1 MTPGYES
8 FFGLVERP
16 FSLTPDPRYFFKSRT
31 HGRAIETLIFGL
43 RRRERYLLVTGDLG
57 LGKTIL
63 CRTLVDQLRRRVPVS
78 LVANPLLTA
87 GGLFRLLL
95 DDFAGSCT
103 DEAQRAAVGDATP
116 YKLHDVLVQCLAD
129 SFKSSGEG
137 AVVVIDEAHTLP
149 MILVEHLQSLSA
161 LEHNREK
168 LLQLVL
174 VGQQAPGE
182 PGALGLRGLDERVS
196 TKARLLPLGRDE
208 CAAYVMHRL
217 VVAGS
222 GAETTFSPR
231 AIDMLYGLSGGVP
244 RLINL
249 LCERALQEAAI
260 QESHKVEPAMINAA
274 SSSLELLRTRPRRF
288 RWFTRR
294 VSNSLEHAPPDGGA
308 PNESPRAT
316 TPANERPPTLL
327 RAP

>member
-8 FFGLVERP
+8 FFGLAERP

-31 HGRAIETLIFGL
+31 HGRAIETLTFGL
-43 RRRERYLLVTGDLG
+43 RRRERHLLVTGDLG

-63 CRTLVDQLRRRVPVS
+63 CRTLVEQLRRRVPVS

-87 GGLFRLLL
+87 GALFRLLL
-95 DDFAGSCT
+95 DDFGGSCT
-103 DEAQRAAVGDATP
+103 DEAERGSACEATA
-116 YKLHDVLVQCLAD
+116 YKLHDTLLQCLAA

-149 MILVEHLQSLSA
+149 VLLVEHLLSLAA

-168 LLQLVL
+168 LVHLVL

-208 CAAYVMHRL
+208 CAAYVTHRL
-217 VVAGS
+217 AIAGS
-222 GAETTFSPR
+222 SAETSFSPR
-231 AIDMLYGLSGGVP
+231 ALDILYGLSGGVP
-244 RLINL
+244 RLVNL

-260 QESHKVEPAMINAA
+260 QEAHKIEPAMINAA
-274 SSSLELLRTRPRRF
+274 SSALELLRTRPRRF

-294 VSNSLEHAPPDGGA
+294 VS
-308 PNESPRAT
+308 
-316 TPANERPPTLL
+316 
-327 RAP
+327 